1 MNLIGISINH
11 RTSSIELREAVHL
24 SIEEQQNFIS
34 ILKDDCLK
42 EGFVIST
49 CNRTEIFGIPKSN
62 QINQTT
68 LFQKLTEFKNVN
80 GLSIDNIEKFDHEN
94 SLYHISKVASGI
106 DSLIIGDSQILSQ
119 CKESFR
125 LSEDNNFSN
134 TITRKIF
141 DVAVRVGKRSI
152 KETLISQGAVTVSY
166 AAIQVI
172 EKIFANLNT
181 KEALIIGAGET
192 SELAAIHL
200 NSRNIGK
207 ISITNRTE
215 EKAGKLAKKVSGS
228 VLKFDEFRNHLN
240 KFDIIIS
247 ATSSQNFLVSY
258 DDIKSAISK
267 RKGTPIFIMDIAIPR
282 DIDPKVKKIDNVFYN
297 DIDSLNIIVD
307 QNLQK
312 RKQEI
317 PKVEKIINEEIEG
330 FYTWFNTLGVVPTI
344 KSLRSFVE
352 KIENDELNKIKY
364 KVSDEDYLKLEEMTK
379 RLIGRILHNPTIK
392 LRELAESG
400 DNMDKADLH
409 TSAIKYLFDLDNIP
423 TNGKKD
429 EEEI

>member
-1 MNLIGISINH
+1 
-11 RTSSIELREAVHL
+11 
-24 SIEEQQNFIS
+24 
-34 ILKDDCLK
+34 
-42 EGFVIST
+42 VIST
-49 CNRTEIFGIPKSN
+49 CNRTEIFGIPIHN
-62 QINQTT
+62 NIGNRN
-68 LFQKLTEFKNVN
+68 LFEKLTTFKKVEN
-80 GLSIDNIEKFDHEN
+80 LRIENIEKYESEN
-94 SLYHISKVASGI
+94 ALNHISKVASGI

-125 LSEDNNFSN
+125 ISVDQEFSN

-141 DVAVRVGKRSI
+141 DIAARVGKRSI
-152 KETLISQGAVTVSY
+152 KETFISQGAVTVSY

-192 SELAAIHL
+192 SELAAVHL

-207 ISITNRTE
+207 ITITNRTE
-215 EKAGKLAKKVSGS
+215 EKAGQLAKKVSGS
-228 VLKFDEFRNHLN
+228 TIKFKDFRNHLH

-247 ATSSQNFLVSY
+247 ATSAKDFLVSY
-258 DDIKSAISK
+258 DDIKFAMSK

-312 RKQEI
+312 RKHEI
-317 PKVEKIINEEIEG
+317 PKVEEIIKEEVDG
-330 FYTWFNTLGVVPTI
+330 FYNWYNTLGIVPTI
-344 KSLRSFVE
+344 KSLRSFFE
-352 KIENDELNKIKY
+352 SIENDELSKIKN
-364 KVSDEDYLKLEEMTK
+364 KVSEEDYIKLEDMTK

-400 DNMDKADLH
+400 ENLDKADEH
-409 TSAIKYLFDLDNIP
+409 TGAIKFLFDLDNIP
-423 TNGKKD
+423 QNGKKD
-429 EEEI
+429 

>member
-11 RTSSIELREAVHL
+11 RTSPIELREAVHF
-24 SIEEQQNFIS
+24 SVEEQQQFIA
-34 ILKDDCLK
+34 ILKSNILK
-42 EGFVIST
+42 EGFVLST

-62 QINQTT
+62 HISTKN
-68 LFQKLTEFKNVN
+68 LFDELIKFKNIDTLKIEHIEN
-80 GLSIDNIEKFDHEN
+80 FNSQNSIK
-94 SLYHISKVASGI
+94 HIAKVASGI

-125 LSEDNNFSN
+125 LSVNQDFSD

-141 DVAVRVGKRSI
+141 DISVRIGKRAI

-172 EKIFANLNT
+172 EKIFSNLDK

-200 NSRNIGK
+200 NARSIGK
-207 ISITNRTE
+207 ITITNRTAD
-215 EKAGKLAKKVSGS
+215 KAGKLAKKVGGS
-228 VLKFDEFRNHLN
+228 TIEFSEFKQHLH
-240 KFDIIIS
+240 KFDIIIT
-247 ATSSQNFLVSY
+247 ATSAKDFLVSY
-258 DDIKSAISK
+258 DDIKSAIHK

-312 RKQEI
+312 RKHEI
-317 PKVEKIINEEIEG
+317 PKVEQIIEEEIEG
-330 FYTWFNTLGVVPTI
+330 FYNWYNTLGIVPTI
-344 KSLRSFVE
+344 KSLRSFFE
-352 KIENDELNKIKY
+352 EIEMDELSKIKN
-364 KVSDEDYLKLEEMTK
+364 KVSDDDYIKLEEMAK
-379 RLIGRILHNPTIK
+379 RLVGRILHNPTIK
-392 LRELAESG
+392 LRALAESG
-400 DNMDKADLH
+400 EESKAEDH
-409 TSAIKYLFDLDNIP
+409 TSALKYLFDLDNLP
-423 TNGKKD
+423 KNGKN
-429 EEEI
+429 

>member
-24 SIEEQQNFIS
+24 STDEQKDFIK
-34 ILKDDCLK
+34 LLRNDVLK

-49 CNRTEIFGIPKSN
+49 CNRTEIFGIPKTNSVGN
-62 QINQTT
+62 KALFEKLIN
-68 LFQKLTEFKNVN
+68 FKNVD
-80 GLSIDNIEKFDHEN
+80 GLSLDNIEKFESEEALKHV
-94 SLYHISKVASGI
+94 LKVSSGI

-125 LSEDNNFSN
+125 ISVDQEFSN
-134 TITRKIF
+134 TISRKVF
-141 DVAVRVGKRSI
+141 DIAARVGKRAI

-192 SELAAIHL
+192 SELAAVHL
-200 NSRNIGK
+200 NSRSIGK
-207 ISITNRTE
+207 ITITNRTE
-215 EKAGKLAKKVSGS
+215 EKAGQLAKKVSGS
-228 VLKFDEFRNHLN
+228 TIKFEDFRNHLH

-247 ATSSQNFLVSY
+247 ATSSTDFIVNY
-258 DDIKSAISK
+258 DDIKAAIHK

-282 DIDPKVKKIDNVFYN
+282 DIDPKVKKLDNVFYN

-307 QNLQK
+307 QNLHK

-317 PKVEKIINEEIEG
+317 PKVEEIIKEEIDG
-330 FYTWFNTLGVVPTI
+330 FYSWYNTLGIVPTI
-344 KSLRSFVE
+344 KSLRSFFE
-352 KIENDELNKIKY
+352 EIEHDELSKIRH
-364 KVSDEDYLKLEEMTK
+364 KVTDEDYIKLEDMTK

-400 DNMDKADLH
+400 DNLDKASEH
-409 TSAIKYLFDLDNIP
+409 TSAIKFLFNLDNIP
-423 TNGKKD
+423 KNGKK
-429 EEEI
+429 E

>member
-24 SIEEQQNFIS
+24 SDDEQQDFITY
-34 ILKDDCLK
+34 LKNDCLK

-49 CNRTEIFGIPKSN
+49 CNRTEIFGIPKSKE
-62 QINQTT
+62 INQTT
-68 LFQKLTEFKNVN
+68 LFKKLTAFKDVD

-94 SLYHISKVASGI
+94 SLFHISKVASGI

-125 LSEDNNFSN
+125 LAEDNNFTN

-172 EKIFANLNT
+172 EKIFANLTT

-200 NSRNIGK
+200 NSRNVGK
-207 ISITNRTE
+207 ITITNRTA
-215 EKAGKLAKKVSGS
+215 EKAGKLAKKVSGN
-228 VLKFDEFRNHLN
+228 VINFDEFRNQLH

-247 ATSSQNFLVSY
+247 ATSSKNFLVSY
-258 DDIKSAISK
+258 EHIKSAISQ

-307 QNLQK
+307 QNLHK

-317 PKVEKIINEEIEG
+317 PKVEKIIEEEVEN
-330 FYTWFNTLGVVPTI
+330 FYHWYNTLGVVPTI

-352 KIENDELNKIKY
+352 NIEFDELNKIKY
-364 KVSDEDYLKLEEMTK
+364 KVSDEDYVKLEEMTK

-400 DNMDKADLH
+400 DDVDIAELH
-409 TSAIKYLFDLDNIP
+409 TSAIKYLFDLDNLP
-423 TNGKKD
+423 TNGKK
-429 EEEI
+429 E

>member
-24 SIEEQQNFIS
+24 SIDEQQEFIS
-34 ILKDDCLK
+34 ILKINCLR

-49 CNRTEIFGIPKSN
+49 CNRTEIFGVPINNKVNFKS
-62 QINQTT
+62 
-68 LFQKLTEFKNVN
+68 LFDQLISFKNVY
-80 GLSIDNIEKFDHEN
+80 GLELEHIEKYSSEN
-94 SLYHISKVASGI
+94 ALNHISRVSAGI

-125 LSEDNNFSN
+125 LSVDQEFSN
-134 TITRKIF
+134 TTTRKIF
-141 DVAVRVGKRSI
+141 DIAARVGKRAI
-152 KETLISQGAVTVSY
+152 KETFISQGAVTVSY

-192 SELAAIHL
+192 SDLAAVHL
-200 NSRNIGK
+200 NSKNIGK
-207 ISITNRTE
+207 ITITNRTE

-228 VLKFDEFRNHLN
+228 TVKFEDFKDHLH

-247 ATSSQNFLVSY
+247 ATSSKDLIVSY
-258 DDIKSAISK
+258 DDIKSAITK
-267 RKGTPIFIMDIAIPR
+267 RKGTPVFIMDIAIPR

-307 QNLQK
+307 QNLHK

-317 PKVEKIINEEIEG
+317 PKVEKIIKEEIDG
-330 FYTWFNTLGVVPTI
+330 FFTWYNTLGIIPTI
-344 KSLRSFVE
+344 KSLRSFFE
-352 KIENDELNKIKY
+352 AIEVDELNKIKN
-364 KVSDEDYLKLEEMTK
+364 KVSDEDYVKLEDMTK
-379 RLIGRILHNPTIK
+379 RLVGRILHNPTIK

-400 DNMDKADLH
+400 DNLGKADEH
-409 TSAIKYLFDLDNIP
+409 TSAIKFLFDLDNIS
-423 TNGKKD
+423 TNGLK
-429 EEEI
+429 E

>member
-11 RTSSIELREAVHL
+11 RTSPIELREAVHL
-24 SIEEQQNFIS
+24 SKEEQQEFIS
-34 ILKDDCLK
+34 ILKSNSLK
-42 EGFVIST
+42 EGFVLST
-49 CNRTEIFGIPKSN
+49 CNRTEIFGIPQNK
-62 QINQTT
+62 QTNYNT
-68 LFQKLTEFKNVN
+68 LFEELVKFKRFD
-80 GLSIDNIEKFDHEN
+80 GLEHQHLESFDSSS
-94 SLYHISKVASGI
+94 SLHHIARVTSGI

-125 LSEDNNFSN
+125 LSVNENFSN
-134 TITRKIF
+134 TTTRKIF
-141 DVAVRVGKRSI
+141 DVAARVGKRAI
-152 KETLISQGAVTVSY
+152 KETLIAQGAVTVSY

-172 EKIFANLNT
+172 EKIFANLNK

-192 SELAAIHL
+192 SELAAVHL

-207 ISITNRTE
+207 ITITNRTV
-215 EKAGKLAKKVSGS
+215 EKAGQLAKKVSGS
-228 VLKFDEFRNHLN
+228 SLNFDEFREHLY

-247 ATSSQNFLVSY
+247 ATSATDYLVTY
-258 DDIKSAISK
+258 DDLKAAISK

-297 DIDSLNIIVD
+297 DMDSLNIIVN

-317 PKVEKIINEEIEG
+317 PKIEKIINEEIDG
-330 FYTWFNTLGVVPTI
+330 YYTWYNTLGVVPTI
-344 KSLRSFVE
+344 KSLRSFFE
-352 KIENDELNKIKY
+352 SIEMDELNKIKN
-364 KVSDEDYLKLEEMTK
+364 KVSDEDYVKLEDMSK

-400 DNMDKADLH
+400 DNQDKANEL
-409 TSAIKYLFDLDNIP
+409 TSILKYLFDLDNLP
-423 TNGKKD
+423 TNGKKNN
-429 EEEI
+429 